1 MGQGLVPSPL
11 LGQHEVNLE
20 PRGSARLEDSPGGG
34 GGLCLVYHPCGSNE
48 YVERPGLVLAGCWAV
63 ASKAS

>member
-34 GGLCLVYHPCGSNE
+34 GGC
-48 YVERPGLVLAGCWAV
+48 VLFTIPVAV
-63 ASKAS
+63 MSM